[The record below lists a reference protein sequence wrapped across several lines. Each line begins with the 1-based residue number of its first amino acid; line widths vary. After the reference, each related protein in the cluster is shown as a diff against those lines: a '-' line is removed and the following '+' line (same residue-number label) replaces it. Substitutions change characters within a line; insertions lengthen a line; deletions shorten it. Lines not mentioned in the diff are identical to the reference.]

1 MHDQWAP
8 SCITRA
14 MRIPRVI
21 RFIATAT
28 LLLVG
33 FVSANEMDRGL
44 TILSASPETG
54 LAGVYTTADSTI
66 LFETAR
72 AASPKNLK
80 RAGAHKVE
88 VSVRIQYG
96 RGGSPAEL
104 S

>member
-1 MHDQWAP
+1 
-8 SCITRA
+8 
-14 MRIPRVI
+14 MRIPQVI

-33 FVSANEMDRGL
+33 FVSANETHRGL

-80 RAGAHKVE
+80 RAGARKVE
-88 VSVRIQYG
+88 VSARIRYAEG
-96 RGGSPAEL
+96 DPLAEL
-104 S
+104 SQGNAPARWQRNG